1 MCVCV
6 RAGFLEQKQK
16 PKKSFCS
23 GNTEMFYMHAHN
35 ERTQGVESGRWKWVV
50 KVGDGEAAEKR
61 KKTSWSGG
69 KRWRM
74 MNTLWQKSH
83 VTCWATRALS
93 HLFPLPLSLEFSR
106 TYSQKSPQSMLWKT
120 SFTHLLV
127 AVTTLVPRF
136 WYKCIL
142 YIYICMHACIFS

>member
-1 MCVCV
+1 VCVCV

-61 KKTSWSGG
+61 KNQLVGRKTL
-69 KRWRM
+69 KNDEHAM
-74 MNTLWQKSH
+74 AEKS
-83 VTCWATRALS
+83 C
-93 HLFPLPLSLEFSR
+93 
-106 TYSQKSPQSMLWKT
+106 
-120 SFTHLLV
+120 HLLSYPSFVSPFSASAFPRIFQDVFPKV
-127 AVTTLVPRF
+127 AAKYAVENIVYAPISCCHNVSASFLV
-136 WYKCIL
+136 
-142 YIYICMHACIFS
+142 